1 VDRKLVL
8 EMERWELRGQGPSKL
23 DEELAAAGRTL
34 ERHPYAGSRAS
45 RRINMYRL
53 PLGRTQFVIFY
64 RILENE
70 RVIEIAR
77 LMHGRHR
84 RAGVSR

>member
-1 VDRKLVL
+1 
-8 EMERWELRGQGPSKL
+8 
-23 DEELAAAGRTL
+23 
-34 ERHPYAGSRAS
+34 
-45 RRINMYRL
+45 
-53 PLGRTQFVIFY
+53 VIFY

-77 LMHGRHR
+77 HMHGRHR